1 MYVCMYVC
9 VAELRGWRGHATVA
23 QVSVDALEES
33 ITSLEELVQ
42 SVDIAAMNKI

>member
-1 MYVCMYVC
+1 
-9 VAELRGWRGHATVA
+9 VA